1 MSRYTGMNSE
11 TPEAAEKVLLRVL
24 LKDAANRVA
33 ECRRRV
39 NRLTDLVRELQRAGR
54 EASSADLAELAQS
67 EASLAHCVAVRDRL
81 RAELS
86 DLCRESSGRPQHSPP
101 HTADPSAVQ

>member
-1 MSRYTGMNSE
+1 MDSE
-11 TPEAAEKVLLRVL
+11 TPDAAEKVLLRVL

-39 NRLTDLVRELQRAGR
+39 NRQTELVRELQRAGR
-54 EASSADLAELAQS
+54 EASSLALAELAQS
-67 EASLAHCVAVRDRL
+67 EESLAHCVATRDRL

-86 DLCRESSGRPQHSPP
+86 DLCGESQGLQQHHPARA
-101 HTADPSAVQ
+101 ADPSAVQ